1 MKRKCFDLDWMTL
14 IILNDEM
21 IDKMKIINSVEDT
34 ALLIK
39 RVSKAI

>member
-34 ALLIK
+34 GLLIK
-39 RVSKAI
+39 RVSKTI

>member
-14 IILNDEM
+14 IILNEEM

-34 ALLIK
+34 GLLIK
-39 RVSKAI
+39 RVSKTI